1 MISPGGLN
9 QLIALLE
16 PIFGNGKPLPAW
28 GDEEYKLALRDIRLS
43 GVGPQIC
50 HFLRGKGLLDET
62 PAFFRN
68 ALKQDYQQA
77 LVQNLYIQKM
87 EREILAAF
95 EAAAIPVI
103 PLKGPRFAEGY
114 FGHMAARPS
123 SDIDLLV
130 HPEDLKRAEQCVEA
144 LHFQK
149 DKQVHNHVVLAK
161 ATGPGQDA
169 LAVELHWTLDKKNWS
184 SLDDRRFWEE
194 AGEVAGYR
202 HVKELSPTHTLYFIC
217 LHGMRHRMDS
227 MKYVMDIVQILAAE
241 GTRIDMG
248 RLLREAASDK
258 TAKRVKIALSIA
270 CGLFPEL
277 PASRSLPFPLLETA
291 WTYSAI
297 VKKQTGVKDMEYYR
311 YISFFKFQ
319 IFDTL
324 KHTIMSQKQ
333 IYEHTAKYSSFEG
346 N

>member
-1 MISPGGLN
+1 M
-9 QLIALLE
+9 IALLE
-16 PIFGNGKPLPAW
+16 PIFESGKPLPGW
-28 GDEEYKLALRDIRLS
+28 EEEHYRLALKEIRLS
-43 GVGPQIC
+43 AVGPQIY
-50 HFLRGKGLLDET
+50 HFLRGKGLLDGT
-62 PAFFRN
+62 PVFFRN
-68 ALKQDYQQA
+68 ALKQDYQQS

-95 EAAAIPVI
+95 DAAEIPVI

-114 FGHMAARPS
+114 FGNMAARPS

-161 ATGPGQDA
+161 ATGPGQDP

-194 AGEVAGYR
+194 AATVAGYR
-202 HVKELSPTHTLYFIC
+202 CVKELSPTHTLYFIC

-227 MKYVMDIVQILAAE
+227 MKYVLDIVQILDTA
-241 GTRIDMG
+241 GDQVDMG
-248 RLLREAASDK
+248 RMLKEASADK

-270 CGLFPEL
+270 C
-277 PASRSLPFPLLETA
+277 
-291 WTYSAI
+291 
-297 VKKQTGVKDMEYYR
+297 
-311 YISFFKFQ
+311 
-319 IFDTL
+319 
-324 KHTIMSQKQ
+324 
-333 IYEHTAKYSSFEG
+333 
-346 N
+346 

>member
-1 MISPGGLN
+1 MHSPGGLSP
-9 QLIALLE
+9 LIALLE
-16 PIFGNGKPLPAW
+16 PIFESGKPLPAW
-28 GDEEYKLALRDIRLS
+28 EDQDYKLALKDIRLS

-50 HFLRGKGLLDET
+50 HFLRRKGLLEET
-62 PAFFRN
+62 PAFFRY
-68 ALKQDYQQA
+68 ALKQDYQQS
-77 LVQNLYIQKM
+77 LIQNLYIQKM
-87 EREILAAF
+87 EKEILAALD
-95 EAAAIPVI
+95 AAGIPVI
-103 PLKGPRFAEGY
+103 PLKGPRLAESY
-114 FGHMAARPS
+114 FGHMGARPS

-130 HPEDLKRAEQCVEA
+130 HPEDLRRAEQCVEA
-144 LHFQK
+144 LHFRK

-161 ATGPGQDA
+161 ATGPGQDP

-194 AGEVAGYR
+194 AAPIAGYS

-227 MKYVMDIVQILAAE
+227 MKYVMDIVQILMTAGE
-241 GTRIDMG
+241 RIDLG
-248 RLLREAASDK
+248 RLLKEAAADK

-277 PASRSLPFPLLETA
+277 AASRPLPFPLVETA

-311 YISFFKFQ
+311 YVSFFKFQ